1 MNITV
6 ILPTY
11 NEKANIK
18 KLIPLL
24 IEEIF
29 PKIKNHTLNIL
40 VVDDKS
46 PDGTAN
52 AVSEFSQKWKNIK
65 LLTGD
70 KNGLGSAYTRGMKY
84 AMDHLK
90 ADAIVEI
97 DSDFQHDPFDIPR
110 LIAKMDEGYDHVIGS
125 RYIKGGAIPKEWG
138 LHRKIISRVGG
149 LFAQLVLWTR
159 NIHDMTSG
167 FKLTK
172 TSYLK
177 RVDLDNLY
185 SQYYAYKLHIL
196 YEIIKLKAK
205 IAEVPII
212 FYERQEGSS
221 KITSKDL
228 FDSFRVVLKLRM
240 MRSKRFIKFL
250 IVGGTGFVVQIITQE
265 AAIYLGISLF
275 ITHILAGLGMVD
287 DTSSVSQAIGAGFGA
302 EAAIISNYLINN
314 FWTFDD
320 TRKLKEKSR
329 FIVRAVKFNLASLG
343 SILIQSLVVLI
354 AIKSFGENINIFS
367 QTIPTRLL
375 VLIPTI
381 IIFVIPLNYFIYNV
395 IIWKTHY
402 LKPKHGAHTD
412 VA

>member
-11 NEKANIK
+11 NERANIK
-18 KLIPLL
+18 KLIPIM

-46 PDGTAN
+46 PDGTADVVN
-52 AVSEFSQKWKNIK
+52 EFSHKWKNIK
-65 LLTGD
+65 LLTGN
-70 KNGLGSAYTRGMKY
+70 KNGLGSAYARGMKY
-84 AMDHLK
+84 AMDNLK

-138 LHRKIISRVGG
+138 LHRKIISRFGG

-177 RVDLDNLY
+177 KVDLNNLY

-212 FYERQEGSS
+212 FYERKEGSS

-228 FDSFRVVLKLRM
+228 FDSFRVVLKLRA

-250 IVGGTGFVVQIITQE
+250 IVGGTGFVVQIVTQE
-265 AAIYLGISLF
+265 ATIYLGISLF
-275 ITHILAGLGMVD
+275 ITHILAGVGLVD
-287 DTSSVSQAIGAGFGA
+287 DKSSVSQAIGAGFGA
-302 EAAIISNYLINN
+302 EAAIISNFLINN

-320 TRKLKEKSR
+320 TRRLKEKSR
-329 FIVRAVKFNLASLG
+329 FMVRAIKFNLASLG

-412 VA
+412 IT